1 MLVYKVTNKINGKSY
16 IGQTTKSLKIRKRNH
31 LWCALNER
39 NNYCFYNAIR
49 KYGSESFDWE
59 IMAEGICSQ
68 ETLNELEKHFICLYN
83 TYHDGYNS
91 TLGGGTS
98 IGFRHSEKTKKKM
111 SIMRKGKLA
120 GKKHPFYGKK
130 FTEEH
135 RKKLSETHKGKKL
148 SVETRKKM
156 SKFQKNKVVSEETR
170 RKISKAHIGIRP
182 SEETKRKMS
191 TARKGRFVGKDSP
204 LYGRKLSE
212 EHKRNISKAGIGKQV
227 GKNNP
232 SAKAVIIN
240 SKYFDTV
247 NEAAKDMNVTRL
259 TIYRRIRRGT
269 VGYQYAHKE
278 EN

>member
-1 MLVYKVTNKINGKSY
+1 MLIYKVTNKINGKMY
-16 IGQTTKSLKIRKRNH
+16 IGQTIKSLKIRKRNH

-39 NNYCFYNAIR
+39 NNYYFYNAIR

-111 SIMRKGKLA
+111 SIMRKGKLV
-120 GKKHPFYGKK
+120 GKKHPMYGKK
-130 FTEEH
+130 HTEEMK
-135 RKKLSETHKGKKL
+135 RKMSEINKGKKL
-148 SVETRKKM
+148 SEETRKKM
-156 SKFQKNKVVSEETR
+156 SEFQKGRKPSEETR
-170 RKISKAHIGIRP
+170 RRMSKGHIGIRH
-182 SEETKRKMS
+182 SEEAKRKMS
-191 TARKGRFVGKDSP
+191 MARKGKLVGEDSP

-212 EHKRNISKAGIGKQV
+212 EHKRNISKAGIGKRV
-227 GKNNP
+227 GKSNP

-240 SKYFDTV
+240 NKYFDTV

-259 TIYRRIRRGT
+259 TIYRRIKRG
-269 VGYQYAHKE
+269 VIGYKYANKG